1 MKKKIKKFA
10 VLGHPIAHSLS
21 PQIHL
26 LFAKEFAIDLEYKKF
41 DINPDNFF
49 ENVKRLETEGY
60 QGLNITLPLKNA
72 ALDIC
77 DQLSE
82 RSSLCRSVN
91 TITFLDNNIIGD
103 STDGRG
109 LINDL
114 SNKKINIKGKNIFLV
129 GAGGAANGVIYDLI
143 QSKPKKI
150 FLTNRT
156 FTKAIEMKKYWK
168 CFAEKNQ
175 VTLETIDLDFS
186 NKLYFDLI
194 INATSS
200 SLTNQHSP
208 LPEHAL
214 NCLKDEGICYDMMYG
229 SQTPFMKE
237 AHMKTDSVYDGLGML
252 VEQAAVSFNIW
263 HQLAPAT
270 EDIEASLKNL

>member
-1 MKKKIKKFA
+1 MKNKIKKFA
-10 VLGHPIAHSLS
+10 VLGHPISHSLS

-41 DINPDNFF
+41 DINQDNFS
-49 ENVKRLETEGY
+49 ENIEDLKIKGY
-60 QGLNITLPLKNA
+60 RGLNITLPLKNSA
-72 ALDIC
+72 FEIC

-82 RSSLCRSVN
+82 RSLLCRSVN
-91 TITFLDNNIIGD
+91 TITFSDNSINGD

-129 GAGGAANGVIYDLI
+129 GAGGAANGAMYDII

-156 FTKAIEMKKYWK
+156 ITKAIEMKKYWK
-168 CFAEKNQ
+168 SFAEKNQ
-175 VTLETIDLDFS
+175 VILELIDLNFS
-186 NKLYFDLI
+186 GKHHFDLI

-200 SLTNQHSP
+200 FLTNQHSP

-214 NCLKDEGICYDMMYG
+214 NCLKDEGVCYDMMYG

-237 AHMKTDSVYDGLGML
+237 AYKKTDSVYDGLGML
-252 VEQAAVSFNIW
+252 VEQAAASFNIW
-263 HQLAPAT
+263 HKLTPAT
-270 EDIEASLKNL
+270 ESIVATLKNS

>member
-1 MKKKIKKFA
+1 MKNIKKFA
-10 VLGHPIAHSLS
+10 VLGHPISHSLS

-26 LFAKEFAIDLEYKKF
+26 LFAKEFAINLEYKKF
-41 DINPDNFF
+41 DINKDNFF
-49 ENVKRLETEGY
+49 ESINRLKIDGY

-72 ALDIC
+72 AYEIC
-77 DQLSE
+77 NKLSE
-82 RSSLCRSVN
+82 RASFSKSVN
-91 TITFLDNNIIGD
+91 TITFLGDNIIGD

-114 SNKKINIKGKNIFLV
+114 SNKKIKIKSKNIFLV
-129 GAGGAANGVIYDLI
+129 GAGGAANGAIYDLI
-143 QSKPKKI
+143 QSKPEKI

-168 CFAEKNQ
+168 FFAEKNQ
-175 VTLETIDLDFS
+175 VILETIDLDFS
-186 NKLYFDLI
+186 KKLYFDLI

-200 SLTNQHSP
+200 SLTTQHSP
-208 LPEHAL
+208 LQEHAF
-214 NCLKDEGICYDMMYG
+214 NCLNDEGACYDMMYG
-229 SQTPFMKE
+229 SQTPFMRE
-237 AHMKTDSVYDGLGML
+237 AYKKTNSVYDGLGML

-270 EDIEASLKNL
+270 ENVRTALKNL

>member
-1 MKKKIKKFA
+1 MKNKIKKFA
-10 VLGHPIAHSLS
+10 VLGHPISHSLS
-21 PQIHL
+21 PKIHI

-41 DINPDNFF
+41 DINQDNFL
-49 ENVKRLETEGY
+49 ENIKRLAIEGY
-60 QGLNITLPLKNA
+60 QGLNITLPLKSA
-72 ALDIC
+72 AFEVC

-82 RSSLCRSVN
+82 RSSLCKSVN

-109 LINDL
+109 LISDL

-129 GAGGAANGVIYDLI
+129 GAGGAANGAIYDLI

-156 FTKAIEMKKYWK
+156 FTKATEMKKYWK
-168 CFAEKNQ
+168 FFAEKNQ
-175 VTLETIDLDFS
+175 VTLEIIELNFS
-186 NKLYFDLI
+186 NKLHFDLI

-200 SLTNQHSP
+200 SLTAQYSP
-208 LPEHAL
+208 LSEYAF
-214 NCLKDEGICYDMMYG
+214 NCLNDEGACYDMMYG

-237 AHMKTDSVYDGLGML
+237 AYKKTDSVYDGLGML
-252 VEQAAVSFNIW
+252 VEQAAASFNIW

-270 EDIEASLKNL
+270 ENIEAALKNL

>member
-10 VLGHPIAHSLS
+10 VLGHPISHSLS

-41 DINPDNFF
+41 DINSDNFF
-49 ENVKRLETEGY
+49 ENVKRLKIEGY
-60 QGLNITLPLKNA
+60 RGLNITLPLKTSA
-72 ALDIC
+72 FEIC

-82 RSSLCRSVN
+82 RSSLCKSVN
-91 TITFLDNNIIGD
+91 TITFSDNIIIGD

-114 SNKKINIKGKNIFLV
+114 SYKEINIKGKNIFLV
-129 GAGGAANGVIYDLI
+129 GSGGAANGAIYDLI
-143 QSKPKKI
+143 QSKPKQI

-156 FTKAIEMKKYWK
+156 FTKAIKMEKYWK
-168 CFAEKNQ
+168 LFAEKHQ
-175 VTLETIDLDFS
+175 VTLEAIDLDFS
-186 NKLYFDLI
+186 NKLLFDLI

-200 SLTNQHSP
+200 SLTSQDSP
-208 LPEHAL
+208 ISDIAF
-214 NCLKDEGICYDMMYG
+214 NCLNSEGACYDMMYG
-229 SQTPFMKE
+229 AETPFMKE
-237 AHMKTDSVYDGLGML
+237 ASKRSDAVYDGLGML

-263 HQLAPAT
+263 HQLAPST
-270 EDIEASLKNL
+270 KDIEASIKNL